1 MAKKRLFEDLS
12 KIDEVT
18 GVADVQFGIE
28 TLSPVKKS
36 KKGSDYYD
44 GIASDG
50 TRSVRLVGTRSVR
63 LVGFDVKTQ
72 EAIDTYYKK
81 GESVLLRNCNF
92 KKGQNSE
99 TEILV
104 NQSTKI
110 EQR

>member
-1 MAKKRLFEDLS
+1 MMALLVMERGVCDLS
-12 KIDEVT
+12 ER
-18 GVADVQFGIE
+18 GVCDF
-28 TLSPVKKS
+28 
-36 KKGSDYYD
+36 
-44 GIASDG
+44 
-50 TRSVRLVGTRSVR
+50 
-63 LVGFDVKTQ
+63 VGFDVKTQ

-81 GESVLLRNCNF
+81 KESVLLRNCNL